1 MKNNIL
7 TLLLITVFALSCKA
21 QTIIALD
28 DTSNYDYNSTS
39 KPILRK
45 DINNIRDSFIGVWQG
60 VEGNRELTVYL
71 YKLDGVPV
79 GLGGARG
86 EFFKDGI
93 MGYYVYEENGVE
105 IINCKDNLLNP
116 LVTNN
121 QSYGPIFGF
130 TNDGTEMSRMRF
142 VDYGIQIQ
150 NADGTYNAKR
160 ADADIIITNSGS
172 STLQANFK
180 IYQANEIVRIVD
192 TNNPIEP
199 YNHNYSIPEN
209 LTLTKISDTPPPLD

>member
-7 TLLLITVFALSCKA
+7 TLLLITVFTISCKA

-28 DTSNYDYNSTS
+28 DTSDYDYNSTS

-60 VEGNRELTVYL
+60 IEGTRELTVYL

-79 GLGGARG
+79 GLGGAKG

-93 MGYYVYEENGVE
+93 MGYYIYKENGVE
-105 IINCKDNLLNP
+105 ILNCQDNLLNP
-116 LVTNN
+116 HVAND
-121 QSYGPIFGF
+121 QRYGPIFGF
-130 TNDGTEMSRMRF
+130 TNNGVEFTGMRF
-142 VDYGIQIQ
+142 IDYGIQIQ
-150 NADGTYNAKR
+150 NPDGTYGAKG
-160 ADADIIITNSGS
+160 ANADIIITNSGS
-172 STLQANFK
+172 STLQATFK
-180 IYQANEIVRIVD
+180 VYQAREIVRIVD
-192 TNNPIEP
+192 TDNPIEP